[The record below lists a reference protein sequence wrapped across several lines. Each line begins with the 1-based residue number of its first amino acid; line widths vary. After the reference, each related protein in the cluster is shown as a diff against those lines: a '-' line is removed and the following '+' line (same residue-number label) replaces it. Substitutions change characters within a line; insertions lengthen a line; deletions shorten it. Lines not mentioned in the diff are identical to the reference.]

1 MKYFLDTN
9 IIIDLLKEKE
19 EAIEILSKIA
29 SDPDSEIYINRLVEL
44 ETLRGIRFTHS
55 RRFQIAQKELEKF
68 EKLDI
73 TQDIYSEATNFARY
87 CRSKGITLKG
97 ICEAIDYLHFVTA
110 KHYGLKIISPDRD
123 ISALEDKYQ
132 EFTQM

>member
-19 EAIEILSKIA
+19 EAIEILSNIA
-29 SDPDSEIYINRLVEL
+29 SDPDSVIYINRLVEL
-44 ETLRGIRFTHS
+44 ETLRGIRFAHS
-55 RRFQIAQKELEKF
+55 RRFQIAQRELEKF

-73 TQDIYSEATNFARY
+73 TQDIYSETTNFARY
-87 CRSKGITLKG
+87 CKSKGITLKKS
-97 ICEAIDYLHFVTA
+97 CEAIDYLHFITA
-110 KHYGLKIISPDRD
+110 KYYGLQIISIDRD
-123 ISALEDKYQ
+123 MSALEDKYQ